1 MSIHPE
7 PSEALVD
14 LKTYRH
20 KQQQNQSTFW
30 LPLAVT
36 QSGGSRYEGGRLPA
50 RPTQLLMA
58 LYLTGRVTDED
69 LAEAAKAIG

>member
-1 MSIHPE
+1 MGKRKQIDLSNPE
-7 PSEALVD
+7 EIRKSKGE
-14 LKTYRH
+14 
-20 KQQQNQSTFW
+20 NQTEFCRRFGI
-30 LPLAVT
+30 T

>member
-1 MSIHPE
+1 MGKRKQIDLSNPEEIRKSIGE
-7 PSEALVD
+7 
-14 LKTYRH
+14 
-20 KQQQNQSTFW
+20 NQTEFW
-30 LPLAVT
+30 RRFGIT